1 MTGLLALPF
10 AAALSGGGAPPP
22 APLAGRQPLAPV
34 RAALSRHD
42 DRTRLLALLSPT

>member
-1 MTGLLALPF
+1 MTGWALALALLAAPPR
-10 AAALSGGGAPPP
+10 GAPVEALGPS
-22 APLAGRQPLAPV
+22 GLAPV